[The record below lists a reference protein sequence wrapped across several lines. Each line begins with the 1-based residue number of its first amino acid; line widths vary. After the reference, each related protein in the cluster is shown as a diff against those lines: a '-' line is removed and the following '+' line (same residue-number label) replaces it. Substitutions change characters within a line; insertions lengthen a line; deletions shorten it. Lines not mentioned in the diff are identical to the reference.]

1 MFSACWVA
9 QDYSHRTPGR
19 AQSCQERPRNIIF
32 RPNRWRRRAPPPPH
46 HQITSRARRTTSSAP
61 YSPVPFLR
69 SDSVLRLQ
77 GSKPPATSSFP
88 SLSLS
93 RGLASACLLATP
105 PVPFEGGGGGG
116 KPGGRGKRMASEDG
130 CGGGNPPGDAAAAP
144 PVWNAAPAAGAGC
157 GDLEEDLRFQCCVCL
172 WVTPR
177 LLSVFFFSAH
187 VVVTFAGVWADDPL
201 SLIGRSCCVITRPR
215 FWSSAIRRLF
225 SSLIF
230 SFLHRF
236 YALYIAPFLNFCVVI
251 LSLDIVNVRSPSRN
265 TGDEL

>member
-32 RPNRWRRRAPPPPH
+32 RPNRWRRRAPPPPPH

-77 GSKPPATSSFP
+77 GSKPPSLSL

-93 RGLASACLLATP
+93 RPRVRLP
-105 PVPFEGGGGGG
+105 PRDTTRSVRGGA

-177 LLSVFFFSAH
+177 LLSVFF
-187 VVVTFAGVWADDPL
+187 
-201 SLIGRSCCVITRPR
+201 
-215 FWSSAIRRLF
+215 
-225 SSLIF
+225 
-230 SFLHRF
+230 
-236 YALYIAPFLNFCVVI
+236 
-251 LSLDIVNVRSPSRN
+251 SPPM
-265 TGDEL
+265 L

>member
-77 GSKPPATSSFP
+77 ATRDLELPF

-93 RGLASACLLATP
+93 RPRVRLP
-105 PVPFEGGGGGG
+105 PRDTARSVRRGGGGGG
-116 KPGGRGKRMASEDG
+116 EAGWEGEEDGLRGRLRRRQPAGGRSGRAAGVERCT
-130 CGGGNPPGDAAAAP
+130 CGGSWLRRSGGGPPVPVLRLPVSYAAP
-144 PVWNAAPAAGAGC
+144 SLC
-157 GDLEEDLRFQCCVCL
+157 
-172 WVTPR
+172 
-177 LLSVFFFSAH
+177 FFS
-187 VVVTFAGVWADDPL
+187 PPML
-201 SLIGRSCCVITRPR
+201 
-215 FWSSAIRRLF
+215 
-225 SSLIF
+225 
-230 SFLHRF
+230 
-236 YALYIAPFLNFCVVI
+236 
-251 LSLDIVNVRSPSRN
+251 
-265 TGDEL
+265 

>member
-93 RGLASACLLATP
+93 LSRGLASACLLATP
-105 PVPFEGGGGGG
+105 PVPFEGGA
-116 KPGGRGKRMASEDG
+116 KPGGRGRG
-130 CGGGNPPGDAAAAP
+130 WPPRTAAAAATRRGRSGRAAGVERRTCGGSWLRRSGGGP
-144 PVWNAAPAAGAGC
+144 PVPVLRLPVSYAASSLC
-157 GDLEEDLRFQCCVCL
+157 
-172 WVTPR
+172 
-177 LLSVFFFSAH
+177 FFFLRPCCSDLCRRMSRRSPF
-187 VVVTFAGVWADDPL
+187 VDWTFVLRDYAP
-201 SLIGRSCCVITRPR
+201 SLLIQCNSP
-215 FWSSAIRRLF
+215 
-225 SSLIF
+225 LIF
-230 SFLHRF
+230 VVDIFFFASILCSIHCAVPKFLR
-236 YALYIAPFLNFCVVI
+236 
-251 LSLDIVNVRSPSRN
+251 SDIKLRYC
-265 TGDEL
+265 

>member
-77 GSKPPATSSFP
+77 ATRDLELPF

-93 RGLASACLLATP
+93 RPRVRLP
-105 PVPFEGGGGGG
+105 PRDTARSVRRGGGGA

-177 LLSVFFFSAH
+177 LLSVFFLRPCCSDLCRRMSRRSPF
-187 VVVTFAGVWADDPL
+187 VDWTFVLRDYAP
-201 SLIGRSCCVITRPR
+201 SLLIQCNSP
-215 FWSSAIRRLF
+215 
-225 SSLIF
+225 LIF
-230 SFLHRF
+230 VVDIFFFASILCSIHCAVPKFLR
-236 YALYIAPFLNFCVVI
+236 
-251 LSLDIVNVRSPSRN
+251 SDIKLRYC
-265 TGDEL
+265 